1 MKIDVKCYLGGPD
14 YAVEIG
20 LAINKSTNLSQYV
33 FPIFDS
39 RMNVEK

>member
-1 MKIDVKCYLGGPD
+1 MGPD

-33 FPIFDS
+33 FPIFVS
-39 RMNVEK
+39 SLLTQE